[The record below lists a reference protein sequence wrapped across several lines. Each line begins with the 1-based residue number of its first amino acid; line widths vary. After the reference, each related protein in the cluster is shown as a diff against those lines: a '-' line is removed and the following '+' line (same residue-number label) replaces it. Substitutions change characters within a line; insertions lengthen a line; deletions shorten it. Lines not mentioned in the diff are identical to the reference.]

1 MAVLT
6 VIVALAAC
14 GGSVKPTPAPEA
26 LPPAPVA
33 VAPTPVTEPVI
44 ERWTMPA
51 AVPVARYQSDIS
63 AALERDSAGRTIAE
77 KVETHAVISLSG
89 RRDTLGA
96 FRGTGTVDSFV
107 VRGLE
112 GALAPNR
119 GESPSSVPVPVLQPK
134 PLTVQ
139 FEAAFDSRNLR
150 VSTRPALANECD
162 RPETGATALVR
173 DLLVRLPKTVSVG
186 QTWTDSSVSFV
197 CRLGVPITSR
207 SKSVYTLERADK
219 VQGGIELAIR
229 RVSDVVLAGELRSTW
244 RTVLVNATGK
254 TTHNIRVDGTSGIV
268 RSIESDGLLTIKL
281 SDSSRRDG
289 SANQE
294 IRQATKGR
302 VVLRP

>member
-1 MAVLT
+1 MVVSST
-6 VIVALAAC
+6 IVALAAC
-14 GGSVKPTPAPEA
+14 GGSVKPTPAPA
-26 LPPAPVA
+26 APPPAPVP
-33 VAPTPVTEPVI
+33 VAPTPVAEPVI

-51 AVPVARYQSDIS
+51 VVPSARYQSDVS
-63 AALERDSAGRTIAE
+63 AALERDSAGRAIAE
-77 KVETHAVISLSG
+77 RVETHALITLNG
-89 RRDTLGA
+89 RRDSLGA

-119 GESPSSVPVPVLQPK
+119 GEAPNSTPVPVLQEK

-139 FEAAFDSRNLR
+139 FEAAFDARNLR
-150 VSTRPALANECD
+150 VATRPPLANECD

-173 DLLVRLPKTVSVG
+173 DLLVRLPKSLTVG
-186 QTWTDSSVSFV
+186 QTWSDSSVSFV

-219 VQGGIELAIR
+219 VQGGIELVIK
-229 RVSDVVLAGELRSTW
+229 RVSDVILAGELKSTW

-302 VVLRP
+302 VVLKQ